1 MMAIETEDVPQIGS
15 LSLRS
20 SINVERDPDLPALL
34 NSSSRDVKIDV
45 DLLASQEFK

>member
-1 MMAIETEDVPQIGS
+1 MMATEAEDVPQIGP

-45 DLLASQEFK
+45 NLVASQELK